1 MTDLPLK
8 TNLLNQSLTLP
19 NDFVIPNR
27 LAISNNSIVFAKGS
41 NPKPNESGLWVFIK
55 SVLQSGWG
63 TYMTQRT
70 RMK

>member
-27 LAISNNSIVFAKGS
+27 LAISNNSIVLPRVVIQSPMKVAYGYLS
-41 NPKPNESGLWVFIK
+41 N
-55 SVLQSGWG
+55 
-63 TYMTQRT
+63 
-70 RMK
+70 